1 MTDHNRPSFIHLK
14 TYCISFLNM
23 YTYRILTVSQ
33 QQALGHGQCLGP
45 VLSEQLKA
53 TNEDACSSITKMLD
67 YMYQRQNCNE
77 PNPPHNERIN
87 PPLHSHVLSL
97 RVSSDKP
104 AETDRTEP
112 PAYSEFIQRMFCI
125 DHN

>member
-1 MTDHNRPSFIHLK
+1 MTV
-14 TYCISFLNM
+14 T
-23 YTYRILTVSQ
+23 Q
-33 QQALGHGQCLGP
+33 QQALGHGRCLGP
-45 VLSEQLKA
+45 VLSEHLKA
-53 TNEDACSSITKMLD
+53 TNEEACSSITKMLD

-87 PPLHSHVLSL
+87 PPLHSHVLCL
-97 RVSSDKP
+97 CVSSDKP